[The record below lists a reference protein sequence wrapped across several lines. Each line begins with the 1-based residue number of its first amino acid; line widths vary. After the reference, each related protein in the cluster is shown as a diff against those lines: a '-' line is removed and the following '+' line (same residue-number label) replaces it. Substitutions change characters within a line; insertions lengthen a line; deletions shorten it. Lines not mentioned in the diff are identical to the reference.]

1 MSVGII
7 LSAPMGPIG
16 ILVIQRTMEKGRKS
30 GLYTGYGAAL
40 SDLFYCLLAG
50 LGLSFVTDFITAH
63 QDLFQIGGSIILIIF
78 ALFMIFRSPVK
89 GIKHDDGKKI
99 NYTHDAITGFAFT
112 LSNPLIIF
120 LIFPLFARFG
130 FPSSEYHF
138 YHYIIG
144 YLFIVIGAVLW
155 WMAPSPY
162 VTNNHQYKN
171 AKELED
177 RGACRII
184 QEEEFSKEKVLEE
197 IDFVLTDQKTYD
209 KMKENSRKLGKTNSA
224 THIYEEIKKLIN
236 NK

>member
-1 MSVGII
+1 MGTVISIIVGCLSVGII

-30 GLYTGYGAAL
+30 GLYTGYGAAV

-50 LGLSFVTDFITAH
+50 LGLSFVTDFITNH

-130 FPSSEYHF
+130 FPSSEFEF

-144 YLFIVIGAVLW
+144 YLFIVVGAVLW
-155 WMAPSPY
+155 WMAITFI
-162 VTNNHQYKN
+162 VDKLR
-171 AKELED
+171 AKFN
-177 RGACRII
+177 I
-184 QEEEFSKEKVLEE
+184 
-197 IDFVLTDQKTYD
+197 
-209 KMKENSRKLGKTNSA
+209 NSMW
-224 THIYEEIKKLIN
+224 LIN
-236 NK
+236 KIMGSIILILAVYGLVSGLLAYFHVI

>member
-30 GLYTGYGAAL
+30 GLYTGLGAAV

-50 LGLSFVTDFITAH
+50 LGLSFVTDFITNN
-63 QDLFQIGGSIILIIF
+63 QEMFQIGGSIVLIVF
-78 ALFMIFRSPVK
+78 ALFMMFRSPVK
-89 GIKHDDGKKI
+89 GLKHDDEIKI

-130 FPSSEYHF
+130 FPSSEYQF

-144 YLFIVIGAVLW
+144 YVFIVLGALLW
-155 WMAPSPY
+155 WTVITY
-162 VTNNHQYKN
+162 CVDK
-171 AKELED
+171 L
-177 RGACRII
+177 R
-184 QEEEFSKEKVLEE
+184 SKFN
-197 IDFVLTDQKTYD
+197 I
-209 KMKENSRKLGKTNSA
+209 NSMW
-224 THIYEEIKKLIN
+224 LIN
-236 NK
+236 KIMGSIILILAIYGLVSGLLTYFHVI